1 MMDLSSAADA
11 LVLSLMIGVVLGL
24 ISTVGIFL
32 ITQLLEWTNKNRT
45 NRRKW
50 KR

>member
-11 LVLSLMIGVVLGL
+11 LVLSLMIGVVFGL

-32 ITQLLEWTNKNRT
+32 IAEMLEWTNKNRI